1 MKSVHI
7 SEQAATWRLWPVVQQ
22 EYGKIG
28 FLSYDAAPPM
38 GVKFSDIFFIFPHT
52 RMINCVH

>member
-7 SEQAATWRLWPVVQQ
+7 SEHAATWRLWPVVQQ

-38 GVKFSDIFFIFPHT
+38 GVKFSDIFFISLCDMQKIT
-52 RMINCVH
+52 N